1 MFFFQCLVVE
11 LGGFVETILLGIR
24 GIVFCFFENVGTWM
38 RDRWIVFWMFGG
50 PGRCGCVEMS
60 FFLWEHFLVRV
71 WSDLG
76 IDLLQV
82 NFVDLLKLEL
92 SLFAFFEQNFSA
104 FCWNVIKIKYG
115 CFDNCDSVMWKWNAR
130 FSISV
135 RIIIS
140 IFLFPF
146 WSKCPV
152 SVLYLFFFFF
162 WFPFHCSRITLN
174 LESGIQ
180 IISILTLFYPILNL
194 HVSLWYTS
202 YLFYLFIIV
211 FHFL

>member
-1 MFFFQCLVVE
+1 MLVLECVIDGLFFECLVV
-11 LGGFVETILLGIR
+11 LGGV
-24 GIVFCFFENVGTWM
+24 VAWK
-38 RDRWIVFWMFGG
+38 WVFWEFGKSG
-50 PGRCGCVEMS
+50 

-135 RIIIS
+135 RIIVS

-152 SVLYLFFFFF
+152 SVLYLFLFLFLVSFPLLENLLEF
-162 WFPFHCSRITLN
+162 GIGWFNRVFRLFPF
-174 LESGIQ
+174 
-180 IISILTLFYPILNL
+180 
-194 HVSLWYTS
+194 
-202 YLFYLFIIV
+202 
-211 FHFL
+211 

>member
-1 MFFFQCLVVE
+1 
-11 LGGFVETILLGIR
+11 
-24 GIVFCFFENVGTWM
+24 M

-162 WFPFHCSRITLN
+162 WFPFHCSRISLN
-174 LESGIQ
+174 LESGD
-180 IISILTLFYPILNL
+180 SIGYSDYFHFNSVLSYPESSCFF
-194 HVSLWYTS
+194 VVY
-202 YLFYLFIIV
+202 FLFILSFYNCFSFFINTDQWTV
-211 FHFL
+211 LYIYNGLKLVQFFIKVRR